1 MKKLL
6 LLGLVGLTTPLAAQ
20 QTVNYELF
28 TEMNGGLLTQAGTS
42 IPIWGYGHISDGEIT
57 LPGPILTCMEG
68 DSVVVFMDNPSPE
81 SHTIHWHG
89 LDVDQAND
97 GVPSTSFLV
106 PTDSAATYRFRA
118 DHSGTYLY
126 HCHVTTTLHL
136 TMGMYGMFLVD
147 RPDGTLFEGGPGR
160 DRDVP
165 KLFSD
170 LELATN
176 FNPPASFPFHD
187 MRPNYFM
194 INGATGDLLYEPEA
208 VTTYT
213 PGEVL
218 ALRLGSMAYSR
229 VDVRFPEVLGA
240 QLWMSDGRPV
250 TNPGPIDTLEIYPG
264 ERFTVLFTAP
274 SMDATGWNGEIE
286 VDYWS
291 MVDETLERTQPM
303 VFADLTAGVSSAT
316 SDQIRAFPNPT
327 SRTLNVDGAPSGSTW
342 TLRDAT
348 GRPVMTGRVPEGRL
362 EVDLAGKAAGLYI
375 FSTSNGASLRVLHQ
389 P

>member
-1 MKKLL
+1 MKHTISCCFFA
-6 LLGLVGLTTPLAAQ
+6 LTALASAQ

-28 TEMNGGLLTQAGTS
+28 TEMNGALLTQAGTE
-42 IPIWGYGHISDGEIT
+42 IPIWGYGHISEGEIT
-57 LPGPILTCMEG
+57 LPGPLLTCMEG
-68 DSVVVFMDNPSPE
+68 DSVVVLMENPSPE

-118 DHSGTYLY
+118 DYSGTYLY

-136 TMGMYGMFLVD
+136 TMGMYAMFLVG

-274 SMDATGWNGEIE
+274 STDATGWNGEIE

-291 MVDETLERTQPM
+291 MVDESLERTQPM
-303 VFADLTAGVSSAT
+303 VFADLTSGVAT
-316 SDQIRAFPNPT
+316 VATDAIRAFPNPT
-327 SRTLNVDGAPSGSTW
+327 NSTVNIDGAPIGSTW
-342 TLRDAT
+342 TLRDAA
-348 GRPVMTGRVPEGRL
+348 GRPLMTGRVPEGRL
-362 EVDLAGKAAGLYI
+362 EVDLAGKAAGFYI

>member
-1 MKKLL
+1 MKSFFALIFCAL
-6 LLGLVGLTTPLAAQ
+6 SVVAVAQ
-20 QTVNYELF
+20 QTVQYELF
-28 TEMNGGLLTQAGTS
+28 TGMDGNLLTPAGS
-42 IPIWGYGHISDGEIT
+42 AIPIWGYGHIEDGEIT
-57 LPGPILTCMEG
+57 LPGPLLTCMEG
-68 DSVVVFMDNPSPE
+68 DSVVVLMENPSPE

-118 DHSGTYLY
+118 DYSGTYLY

-136 TMGMYGMFLVD
+136 TMGMYGMFIVD
-147 RPDGTLFEGGPGR
+147 RPDGTLFAGGPGH
-160 DRDVP
+160 DYDVP

-176 FNPPASFPFHD
+176 FDPPASFPFHD

-194 INGATGDLLYEPEA
+194 INGATGDLLYEPES

-229 VDVRFPEVLGA
+229 VDVRFPEFLGA
-240 QLWMSDGRPV
+240 ELWMSDGRPV
-250 TNPGPIDTLEIYPG
+250 TNPGPVDTLEIYPG

-303 VFADLTAGVSSAT
+303 VFTDLTAGVSSAT
-316 SDQIRAFPNPT
+316 SAPIRAYPNPT
-327 SRTLNVDGAPSGSTW
+327 SDHITIDGLHPGADW

-348 GRPVMTGRVPEGRL
+348 GRPVIKGRVTEGRL
-362 EVDLAGKAAGLYI
+362 EVDLAGKSAGLYI
-375 FSTSNGASLRVLHQ
+375 FSTSNGASLRILRQ